1 MKQVAALPKWIFL
14 TELGAV
20 ITLSA
25 PGTFSGAQADT
36 LTMRDPSIKEYRDND
51 AEYKNEEEAELH
63 LFSDLCGV
71 HHTDLTALK
80 VRDFRRLQRAY
91 TLLVDEPVEESPDWL
106 VMTPEHAVI
115 TLTKPSTVCG
125 MQADKITL
133 RSPTIKETR
142 DCTAKY
148 PTDQNASEMM
158 LYSGLCAA
166 QQSELE
172 GLSVKDYVRL
182 QRGYFRLVDE
192 E

>member
-1 MKQVAALPKWIFL
+1 MKQAAVLPKWIEL
-14 TELGAV
+14 TALGAV
-20 ITLSA
+20 ITLSVTS
-25 PGTFSGAQADT
+25 TFSGAEAST
-36 LTMRDPSIKEYRDND
+36 LTMRDPTIKEYRDND
-51 AEYKNEEEAELH
+51 AEYSNEEEAELH

-71 HHTDLTALK
+71 HHADLSALK

-91 TLLVDEPVEESPDWL
+91 TLLVDDPVVESPDWL
-106 VMTPEHAVI
+106 VVTPEHAVI
-115 TLTKPSTVCG
+115 TLSKPRTVCG
-125 MQADKITL
+125 MKTDKVTL

-158 LYSGLCAA
+158 LYAGLCSAEQA
-166 QQSELE
+166 ELE

-182 QRGYFRLVDE
+182 QRGYFRLADE